1 MSKSNNRIESR
12 MNIMFFLF
20 LLFSFFLVGK
30 IFYLQN
36 VEVEENTIST
46 IEAVKNIEVESS
58 RGNIY
63 SDNGDLIVS
72 TVIKYELRWDSKT
85 PSLKV
90 FDDNILDLSKELS
103 LFFDA
108 TQEYFFNYLNNAR
121 DNNNRYLLIGKD
133 LSISDVNK
141 IKSFPIFK
149 RGLYK
154 GGLIINENHTRQ
166 SHLGKVGE
174 RTIGYEKVDELGN
187 YTRIG
192 LEGAYSEYL
201 SGKSGLR
208 LMQKIADGQWKPIRP
223 YYEREPVQGYDV
235 HTTIDTEI
243 QDAVHH
249 ELLYQLEK
257 FEADHG
263 TMIVMES
270 KSGKVK
276 GISNLARTS
285 KGKYYEKINYGI
297 WESQEPGSTFKLMT
311 LIAALE
317 DGVVSPSDTVDTGNG
332 ILKFYNKYEVR
343 DSNKKGYG
351 KIPVSKAF
359 EVSSNTGMVKL
370 IYDNYKDN
378 PERLVD
384 RLINMKINQKVNVD
398 IKGEGEPRIPHPDDE
413 GWSGISLPWMAFGYG
428 VSMTPLQTL
437 TFYNAVAN
445 NGEMVKPSFISSI
458 GAFGEDPV
466 YTINREVIMP
476 SICSN
481 ETLISVQKMLNN
493 VVSKPWGTANNIYDE
508 NIMIAGKTGTSQI
521 DYTSDETQYVSSFV
535 GYFPADN
542 PKYSAIVVINKPNKS
557 KGFYGGLVAAPVFK
571 KVAQKIITG
580 IPIEIEISKKDID
593 ILF

>member
-1 MSKSNNRIESR
+1 
-12 MNIMFFLF
+12 MFFLF
-20 LLFSFFLVGK
+20 LLFSFFLIGK

-36 VEVEENTIST
+36 LEVDDNTRST
-46 IEAVKNIEVESS
+46 IEAVKNIEVEPS

-90 FDDNILDLSKELS
+90 FDDYILDLSRELS
-103 LFFDA
+103 LYFDK

-121 DNNNRYLLIGKD
+121 DNNNRYLLIGKN
-133 LSISDVNK
+133 LSISDVNN
-141 IKSFPIFK
+141 IKSFPIFN

-154 GGLIINENHTRQ
+154 GGLIINEHYKRQ
-166 SHLGKVGE
+166 SHLGKIAE

-187 YTRIG
+187 YMRIG

-201 SGKSGLR
+201 SGKSGSR
-208 LMQKIADGQWKPIRP
+208 LMQKIADGQWKPIRS

-235 HTTIDTEI
+235 HTTIDTQI

-257 FEADHG
+257 YEADHG
-263 TMIVMES
+263 TMIVMET

-285 KGKYYEKINYGI
+285 KGKYYEKLNYGI
-297 WESQEPGSTFKLMT
+297 WESQEPGSTFKLMS

-317 DGVVSPSDTVDTGNG
+317 DGAVSPKDSVDTGNG
-332 ILKFYNKYEVR
+332 VLKFYNEEVK
-343 DSNKKGYG
+343 DSNRRGYG
-351 KIPVSKAF
+351 VITVSKAF
-359 EVSSNTGMVKL
+359 EVSSNTGIVKI

-378 PERLVD
+378 PERFVD
-384 RLINMKINQKVNVD
+384 RLINMKLDQKVNVD
-398 IKGEGEPRIPHPDDE
+398 IKGEGKPKIPHPDDDD
-413 GWSGISLPWMAFGYG
+413 WSGISLPWMAFGYG

-458 GAFGEDPV
+458 GAFGEKPV
-466 YTINREVIMP
+466 YTIDREVIMA
-476 SICSN
+476 SICSDK
-481 ETLISVQKMLNN
+481 TLKSVQMMLKN
-493 VVSKPWGTANNIYDE
+493 VVEKPWGTANNIYDK
-508 NIMIAGKTGTSQI
+508 NIKIAGKTGTSQI
-521 DYTSDETQYVSSFV
+521 GYTSGETEYVSSFV
-535 GYFPADN
+535 GYFPSDN
-542 PKYSAIVVINKPNKS
+542 PKYSAIVVVNKPNKS
-557 KGFYGGLVAAPVFK
+557 KGFYGNSVAAPVFK

>member
-1 MSKSNNRIESR
+1 
-12 MNIMFFLF
+12 MFFLF
-20 LLFSFFLVGK
+20 LLISFFLIGK

-36 VEVEENTIST
+36 LEVDENTRST
-46 IEAVKNIEVESS
+46 IEAVKNIEVEPS

-90 FDDNILDLSKELS
+90 FDDYILDLSRELS
-103 LFFDA
+103 LYFDK
-108 TQEYFFNYLNNAR
+108 TQEYFFNYLNTAR
-121 DNNNRYLLIGKD
+121 DNNNRYLLIGKN
-133 LSISDVNK
+133 LSISDVNN
-141 IKSFPIFK
+141 IKSFPIFN

-154 GGLIINENHTRQ
+154 GGLIINEHYKRQ
-166 SHLGKVGE
+166 SHLGKIAE

-187 YTRIG
+187 YMRIG

-208 LMQKIADGQWKPIRP
+208 LMQKIADGQWKPIRS

-257 FEADHG
+257 YEADHG
-263 TMIVMES
+263 TMIVMET

-285 KGKYYEKINYGI
+285 KGKYYEKLNYGI
-297 WESQEPGSTFKLMT
+297 WESQEPGSTFKLMS

-317 DGVVSPSDTVDTGNG
+317 DGAVSPKDSVDTGNG
-332 ILKFYNKYEVR
+332 VLKFYNEEVK
-343 DSNKKGYG
+343 DSNRKGYG
-351 KIPVSKAF
+351 VITVSKAF
-359 EVSSNTGMVKL
+359 EVSSNTGIVKI

-378 PERLVD
+378 PERFVD
-384 RLINMKINQKVNVD
+384 RLINMKLDQKVNVD
-398 IKGEGEPRIPHPDDE
+398 IKGEGKPKIPHPDDDN
-413 GWSGISLPWMAFGYG
+413 WSGISLPWMAFGYG

-458 GAFGEDPV
+458 GAFGEKPV
-466 YTINREVIMP
+466 YTIDREVIMA
-476 SICSN
+476 SICSDK
-481 ETLISVQKMLNN
+481 TLKSVQMMLKN
-493 VVSKPWGTANNIYDE
+493 VVEKPWGTANNIYDK
-508 NIMIAGKTGTSQI
+508 NIKIAGKTGTSQI
-521 DYTSDETQYVSSFV
+521 GYTSGETEYVSSFV
-535 GYFPADN
+535 GYFPSDN

-557 KGFYGGLVAAPVFK
+557 KGFYGNSVAAPVFK

>member
-1 MSKSNNRIESR
+1 
-12 MNIMFFLF
+12 MFFLF
-20 LLFSFFLVGK
+20 LLFSFFLIGK

-36 VEVEENTIST
+36 LEVDENTRST
-46 IEAVKNIEVESS
+46 IEAVKNIEVEPS

-90 FDDNILDLSKELS
+90 FDDYILDLSRELS
-103 LFFDA
+103 LYFDK

-121 DNNNRYLLIGKD
+121 DNNNRYLLIGKN
-133 LSISDVNK
+133 LSISDVNN
-141 IKSFPIFK
+141 IKSFPIFN
-149 RGLYK
+149 RGIYK
-154 GGLIINENHTRQ
+154 GGLIINEHYKRQ
-166 SHLGKVGE
+166 SHLGKIAE

-187 YTRIG
+187 YMRIG

-201 SGKSGLR
+201 SGKSGSR
-208 LMQKIADGQWKPIRP
+208 LMQKIADGQWKPIRS

-235 HTTIDTEI
+235 HTTIDTQI

-257 FEADHG
+257 YEADHG
-263 TMIVMES
+263 TMIVMET

-285 KGKYYEKINYGI
+285 KGKYYEKLNYGI
-297 WESQEPGSTFKLMT
+297 WESQEPGSTFKLMS

-317 DGVVSPSDTVDTGNG
+317 DGAVSPKDSVDTGNG
-332 ILKFYNKYEVR
+332 VLKFYNEEVK
-343 DSNKKGYG
+343 DSNKRGYG
-351 KIPVSKAF
+351 VITVSKAF
-359 EVSSNTGMVKL
+359 EVSSNTGIVKI

-378 PERLVD
+378 PERFVD
-384 RLINMKINQKVNVD
+384 RLINMKLDQKVNVD
-398 IKGEGEPRIPHPDDE
+398 IKGEGKPKIPHPDDDD
-413 GWSGISLPWMAFGYG
+413 WSGISLPWMAFGYG

-458 GAFGEDPV
+458 GAFGEKPV
-466 YTINREVIMP
+466 YTIDREVIMA
-476 SICSN
+476 SICSDK
-481 ETLISVQKMLNN
+481 TLKSVQMMLKN
-493 VVSKPWGTANNIYDE
+493 VVEKPWGTANNIYDK
-508 NIMIAGKTGTSQI
+508 NIKIAGKTGTSQTG
-521 DYTSDETQYVSSFV
+521 YASDMTDYVSSFV
-535 GYFPADN
+535 GYFPSDN

-557 KGFYGGLVAAPVFK
+557 KGYYGNSVAAPVFK
-571 KVAQKIITG
+571 KVAQKIITR
-580 IPIEIEISKKDID
+580 IPIEIEISKKDI
-593 ILF
+593 LF

>member
-1 MSKSNNRIESR
+1 
-12 MNIMFFLF
+12 MFFLF
-20 LLFSFFLVGK
+20 LLFSFFLIGK

-36 VEVEENTIST
+36 LEVDENTRST
-46 IEAVKNIEVESS
+46 IEAVKNIEVEPS

-90 FDDNILDLSKELS
+90 FDDYILDLSRELS
-103 LFFDA
+103 LYFDK

-121 DNNNRYLLIGKD
+121 DNNNRYLLIGKN
-133 LSISDVNK
+133 LSISDVNN
-141 IKSFPIFK
+141 IKSFPIFN
-149 RGLYK
+149 RGIYK
-154 GGLIINENHTRQ
+154 GGLIINEHYKRQ
-166 SHLGKVGE
+166 SHLGKIAE

-187 YTRIG
+187 YMRIG

-201 SGKSGLR
+201 SGKSGSR
-208 LMQKIADGQWKPIRP
+208 LMQKIADGQWKPIRS

-235 HTTIDTEI
+235 HTTIDTQI

-257 FEADHG
+257 YEADHG
-263 TMIVMES
+263 TMIVMET

-285 KGKYYEKINYGI
+285 KGKYYEKLNYGI
-297 WESQEPGSTFKLMT
+297 WESQEPGSTFKLMS

-317 DGVVSPSDTVDTGNG
+317 DGAVSPKDSVDTGNG
-332 ILKFYNKYEVR
+332 VLKFYNEEVK
-343 DSNKKGYG
+343 DSNKRGYG
-351 KIPVSKAF
+351 VITVSKAF
-359 EVSSNTGMVKL
+359 EVSSNTGIVKI

-378 PERLVD
+378 PERFVD
-384 RLINMKINQKVNVD
+384 RLINMKLDQKVNVD
-398 IKGEGEPRIPHPDDE
+398 IKGEGKPKIPHPDDE
-413 GWSGISLPWMAFGYG
+413 DWSGISLPWMAFGYG

-458 GAFGEDPV
+458 GAFGEKPV
-466 YTINREVIMP
+466 YTIDREVIMA
-476 SICSN
+476 SICSDK
-481 ETLISVQKMLNN
+481 TLKSVQMMLKN
-493 VVSKPWGTANNIYDE
+493 VVEKPWGTANNIYDK
-508 NIMIAGKTGTSQI
+508 NIKIAGKTGTSQI
-521 DYTSDETQYVSSFV
+521 GYTSGETEYVSSFV
-535 GYFPADN
+535 GYFPSDN
-542 PKYSAIVVINKPNKS
+542 PKYSAIVVVNKPNKS
-557 KGFYGGLVAAPVFK
+557 KGFYGNSVAAPVFK

>member
-1 MSKSNNRIESR
+1 
-12 MNIMFFLF
+12 MFFLF
-20 LLFSFFLVGK
+20 LLFSFFLIGK

-36 VEVEENTIST
+36 LEVDENTRST
-46 IEAVKNIEVESS
+46 IEAVKNIEVEPS

-90 FDDNILDLSKELS
+90 FDDYILDLSRELS
-103 LFFDA
+103 LYFDK

-121 DNNNRYLLIGKD
+121 DNNNRYLLIGKN
-133 LSISDVNK
+133 LSISDVNS
-141 IKSFPIFK
+141 IKSFPIFN
-149 RGLYK
+149 RGIYK
-154 GGLIINENHTRQ
+154 GGLIINEHYKRQ
-166 SHLGKVGE
+166 SHLGKIAE
-174 RTIGYEKVDELGN
+174 RTIGYEKVDEFGN
-187 YTRIG
+187 YMRIG

-201 SGKSGLR
+201 SGKSGSR
-208 LMQKIADGQWKPIRP
+208 LMQKIADGQWKPIRS

-235 HTTIDTEI
+235 HTTIDTQI

-257 FEADHG
+257 YEADHG
-263 TMIVMES
+263 TMIVMET

-285 KGKYYEKINYGI
+285 KGKYYEKLNYGI
-297 WESQEPGSTFKLMT
+297 WESQEPGSTFKLMS

-317 DGVVSPSDTVDTGNG
+317 DGAVSPKDSVDTGNG
-332 ILKFYNKYEVR
+332 VLKFYNEEVK
-343 DSNKKGYG
+343 DSNKRGYG
-351 KIPVSKAF
+351 VITVSKAF
-359 EVSSNTGMVKL
+359 EVSSNTGIVKI

-378 PERLVD
+378 PERFVD
-384 RLINMKINQKVNVD
+384 RLINMKLDQKVNVD
-398 IKGEGEPRIPHPDDE
+398 IKGEGKPKIPHPDDE
-413 GWSGISLPWMAFGYG
+413 DWSGISLPWMAFGYG

-458 GAFGEDPV
+458 GAFGEKPV
-466 YTINREVIMP
+466 YTIDREVIMA
-476 SICSN
+476 SICSDK
-481 ETLISVQKMLNN
+481 TLKSVQMMLKN
-493 VVSKPWGTANNIYDE
+493 VVEKPWGTANNIYDK
-508 NIMIAGKTGTSQI
+508 NIKIAGKTGTSQI
-521 DYTSDETQYVSSFV
+521 GYTSGETEYVSSFV
-535 GYFPADN
+535 GYFPSDN
-542 PKYSAIVVINKPNKS
+542 PKYSAIVVVNKPNKS
-557 KGFYGGLVAAPVFK
+557 KGFYGNSVAAPVFK

>member
-1 MSKSNNRIESR
+1 
-12 MNIMFFLF
+12 MFFLF
-20 LLFSFFLVGK
+20 LLFSFFLIGK

-36 VEVEENTIST
+36 LEVDENTRST
-46 IEAVKNIEVESS
+46 IEAVKNIEVEPS

-63 SDNGDLIVS
+63 SANGDLIVS

-90 FDDNILDLSKELS
+90 FDDYILDLSRELS
-103 LFFDA
+103 LYFDK

-121 DNNNRYLLIGKD
+121 DNNNRYLLIGKN
-133 LSISDVNK
+133 LSISDVNN
-141 IKSFPIFK
+141 IKSFPIFN
-149 RGLYK
+149 RGIYK
-154 GGLIINENHTRQ
+154 GGLIINEHYKRQ
-166 SHLGKVGE
+166 SHLGKIAE

-187 YTRIG
+187 YMRIG

-201 SGKSGLR
+201 SGKSGSR

-235 HTTIDTEI
+235 HTTIDTQI

-257 FEADHG
+257 YEADHG
-263 TMIVMES
+263 TMIVMET

-285 KGKYYEKINYGI
+285 KGKYYEKLNYGI
-297 WESQEPGSTFKLMT
+297 WESQEPGSTFKLMS

-317 DGVVSPSDTVDTGNG
+317 DGAVSPKDSVDTGNG
-332 ILKFYNKYEVR
+332 VLKFYNEEVK
-343 DSNKKGYG
+343 DSNRRGYG
-351 KIPVSKAF
+351 VITVSKAF
-359 EVSSNTGMVKL
+359 EVSSNTGIVKI

-378 PERLVD
+378 PERFVD
-384 RLINMKINQKVNVD
+384 RLINMKLDQKVNVD
-398 IKGEGEPRIPHPDDE
+398 IKGEGKPKIPHPDDDD
-413 GWSGISLPWMAFGYG
+413 WSGISLPWMAFGYG

-458 GAFGEDPV
+458 GAFGEKPV
-466 YTINREVIMP
+466 YTIDREVIMA
-476 SICSN
+476 SICSDK
-481 ETLISVQKMLNN
+481 TLKSVQMMLKN
-493 VVSKPWGTANNIYDE
+493 VVEKPWGTANNIYDK
-508 NIMIAGKTGTSQI
+508 NIKIAGKTGTSQI
-521 DYTSDETQYVSSFV
+521 GYTSGETEYVSSFV
-535 GYFPADN
+535 GYFPSDN
-542 PKYSAIVVINKPNKS
+542 PKYSAIVVVNKPNKS
-557 KGFYGGLVAAPVFK
+557 KGFYGNSVAAPVFK

>member
-1 MSKSNNRIESR
+1 
-12 MNIMFFLF
+12 MFFLF
-20 LLFSFFLVGK
+20 LLFSFFLIGK

-36 VEVEENTIST
+36 LEVDDNTRST

-90 FDDNILDLSKELS
+90 FDDYILDLSRELS
-103 LFFDA
+103 LYFDK

-121 DNNNRYLLIGKD
+121 DNNNRYLLIGKN
-133 LSISDVNK
+133 LSISDVNN
-141 IKSFPIFK
+141 IKSFPIFN
-149 RGLYK
+149 RGIYK
-154 GGLIINENHTRQ
+154 GGLIINEHYKRQ
-166 SHLGKVGE
+166 SHLGKIAE

-187 YTRIG
+187 YMRIG

-208 LMQKIADGQWKPIRP
+208 LMQKIADGQWKPIRS

-235 HTTIDTEI
+235 HTTIDTQI

-257 FEADHG
+257 YEADHG
-263 TMIVMES
+263 TMIVMET

-285 KGKYYEKINYGI
+285 KGKYYEKLNYGI
-297 WESQEPGSTFKLMT
+297 WESQEPGSTFKLMS

-317 DGVVSPSDTVDTGNG
+317 DGAVSPKDSVDTGNG
-332 ILKFYNKYEVR
+332 VLKFYNEEVK
-343 DSNKKGYG
+343 DSNRRGYG
-351 KIPVSKAF
+351 VITVSKAF
-359 EVSSNTGMVKL
+359 EVSSNTGIVKI

-378 PERLVD
+378 PERFVD
-384 RLINMKINQKVNVD
+384 RLINMKLDQKVNVD
-398 IKGEGEPRIPHPDDE
+398 IKGEGKPKIPHPDDDD
-413 GWSGISLPWMAFGYG
+413 WSGISLPWMAFGYG

-458 GAFGEDPV
+458 GAFGEKPV
-466 YTINREVIMP
+466 YTIDREVIMA
-476 SICSN
+476 SICSDK
-481 ETLISVQKMLNN
+481 TLKSVQMMLKN
-493 VVSKPWGTANNIYDE
+493 VVEKPWGTANNIYDK
-508 NIMIAGKTGTSQI
+508 NIKIAGKTGTSQI
-521 DYTSDETQYVSSFV
+521 GYTSGETEYVSSFV
-535 GYFPADN
+535 GYFPSDN
-542 PKYSAIVVINKPNKS
+542 PKYSAIVVVNKPNKS
-557 KGFYGGLVAAPVFK
+557 KGFYGNSVAAPVFK

>member
-1 MSKSNNRIESR
+1 
-12 MNIMFFLF
+12 MFFLF
-20 LLFSFFLVGK
+20 LLFSFFLIGK

-36 VEVEENTIST
+36 LEVDENTRST
-46 IEAVKNIEVESS
+46 IEAVKNIEVEPS

-90 FDDNILDLSKELS
+90 FDDYILDLSRELS
-103 LFFDA
+103 LYFDK

-121 DNNNRYLLIGKD
+121 DNNNRYLLIGKN
-133 LSISDVNK
+133 LSISDVNN
-141 IKSFPIFK
+141 IKSFPIFN
-149 RGLYK
+149 RGIYK
-154 GGLIINENHTRQ
+154 GGLIINEHYKRQ
-166 SHLGKVGE
+166 SHLGKIAE

-187 YTRIG
+187 YMRIG

-208 LMQKIADGQWKPIRP
+208 LMQKIADGQWKPIRS

-235 HTTIDTEI
+235 HTTIDTQI

-257 FEADHG
+257 YEADHG
-263 TMIVMES
+263 TMIVMET

-285 KGKYYEKINYGI
+285 KGKYYEKLNYGI
-297 WESQEPGSTFKLMT
+297 WESQEPGSTFKLMS

-317 DGVVSPSDTVDTGNG
+317 DGAVSPKDSVDTGNG
-332 ILKFYNKYEVR
+332 VLKFYNEEVK
-343 DSNKKGYG
+343 DSNKRGYG
-351 KIPVSKAF
+351 VITVSKAF
-359 EVSSNTGMVKL
+359 EVSSNTGIVKI

-378 PERLVD
+378 PERFVD
-384 RLINMKINQKVNVD
+384 RLINMKLDQKVNVD
-398 IKGEGEPRIPHPDDE
+398 IKGEGKPKIPHPDDDD
-413 GWSGISLPWMAFGYG
+413 WSGISLPWMAFGYG

-458 GAFGEDPV
+458 GAFGEKPV
-466 YTINREVIMP
+466 YTIDREVIMA
-476 SICSN
+476 SICSDK
-481 ETLISVQKMLNN
+481 TLKSVQMMLKN
-493 VVSKPWGTANNIYDE
+493 VVEKPWGTANNIYDK
-508 NIMIAGKTGTSQI
+508 NIKIAGKTGTSQI
-521 DYTSDETQYVSSFV
+521 GYTSGETEYVSSFV
-535 GYFPADN
+535 GYFPSDN
-542 PKYSAIVVINKPNKS
+542 PKYSAIVVVNKPNKS
-557 KGFYGGLVAAPVFK
+557 KGFYGNSVAAPVFK

>member
-1 MSKSNNRIESR
+1 
-12 MNIMFFLF
+12 MFFLF
-20 LLFSFFLVGK
+20 LLFSFFLIGK

-36 VEVEENTIST
+36 LEVDENTRST
-46 IEAVKNIEVESS
+46 IEAVKNIEVEPS

-63 SDNGDLIVS
+63 SDNGELIVS

-90 FDDNILDLSKELS
+90 FDDYILDLSRELS
-103 LFFDA
+103 LYFDK

-121 DNNNRYLLIGKD
+121 DNNNRYLLIGKN
-133 LSISDVNK
+133 LSISDVNN
-141 IKSFPIFK
+141 IKSFPIFN
-149 RGLYK
+149 RGIYK
-154 GGLIINENHTRQ
+154 GGLIINEHYKRQ
-166 SHLGKVGE
+166 SHLGKIAE

-187 YTRIG
+187 YMRIG

-201 SGKSGLR
+201 SGKSGSR
-208 LMQKIADGQWKPIRP
+208 LMQKIADGQWKPIRS

-235 HTTIDTEI
+235 HTTIDTQI

-257 FEADHG
+257 YEADHG
-263 TMIVMES
+263 TMIVMET

-285 KGKYYEKINYGI
+285 KGKYYEKLNYGI
-297 WESQEPGSTFKLMT
+297 WESQEPGSTFKLMS

-317 DGVVSPSDTVDTGNG
+317 DGAVSPKDSVDTGNG
-332 ILKFYNKYEVR
+332 VLKFYNEEVK
-343 DSNKKGYG
+343 DSNKRGYG
-351 KIPVSKAF
+351 VITVSKAF
-359 EVSSNTGMVKL
+359 EVSSNTGIVKI

-378 PERLVD
+378 PERFVD
-384 RLINMKINQKVNVD
+384 RLINMKLDQKVNVD
-398 IKGEGEPRIPHPDDE
+398 IKGEGKPKIPHPDDDD
-413 GWSGISLPWMAFGYG
+413 WSGISLPWMAFGYG

-458 GAFGEDPV
+458 GAFGEKPV
-466 YTINREVIMP
+466 YTIDREVIMA
-476 SICSN
+476 SICSDK
-481 ETLISVQKMLNN
+481 TLKSVQMMLKN
-493 VVSKPWGTANNIYDE
+493 VVEKPWGTANNIYDK
-508 NIMIAGKTGTSQI
+508 NIKIAGKTGTSQI
-521 DYTSDETQYVSSFV
+521 GYTSGETEYVSSFV
-535 GYFPADN
+535 GYFPSDN
-542 PKYSAIVVINKPNKS
+542 PKYSAIVVVNKPNKS
-557 KGFYGGLVAAPVFK
+557 KGFYGNSVAAPVFK

>member
-1 MSKSNNRIESR
+1 
-12 MNIMFFLF
+12 MFFLF
-20 LLFSFFLVGK
+20 LLFSFFLIGK

-36 VEVEENTIST
+36 LEVDENTRST
-46 IEAVKNIEVESS
+46 IEAVKNIEVEPS

-72 TVIKYELRWDSKT
+72 TVIKYDLRWDSKT

-90 FDDNILDLSKELS
+90 FDDYILDLSRELS
-103 LFFDA
+103 LYFDK

-121 DNNNRYLLIGKD
+121 DNNNRYLLIGKN
-133 LSISDVNK
+133 LSISDVNN
-141 IKSFPIFK
+141 IKSFPIFN
-149 RGLYK
+149 RGIYK
-154 GGLIINENHTRQ
+154 GGLIINEHYKRQ
-166 SHLGKVGE
+166 SHLGKIAE

-187 YTRIG
+187 YMRIG

-201 SGKSGLR
+201 SGKSGSR
-208 LMQKIADGQWKPIRP
+208 LMQKIADGQWKPIRS

-235 HTTIDTEI
+235 HTTIDTQI

-257 FEADHG
+257 YEADHG
-263 TMIVMES
+263 TMIVMET

-285 KGKYYEKINYGI
+285 KGKYYEKLNYGI
-297 WESQEPGSTFKLMT
+297 WESQEPGSTFKLMS

-317 DGVVSPSDTVDTGNG
+317 DGAVSPKDSVDTGNG
-332 ILKFYNKYEVR
+332 VLKFYNEEVK
-343 DSNKKGYG
+343 DSNKRGYG
-351 KIPVSKAF
+351 VITVSKAF
-359 EVSSNTGMVKL
+359 EVSSNTGIVKI

-378 PERLVD
+378 PERFVD
-384 RLINMKINQKVNVD
+384 RLINMKLDQKVNVD
-398 IKGEGEPRIPHPDDE
+398 IKGEGKPKIPHPDDE
-413 GWSGISLPWMAFGYG
+413 DWSGISLPWMAFGYG

-458 GAFGEDPV
+458 GAFGEKPV
-466 YTINREVIMP
+466 YTIDREVIMA
-476 SICSN
+476 SICSDK
-481 ETLISVQKMLNN
+481 TLKSVQMMLKN
-493 VVSKPWGTANNIYDE
+493 VVEKPWGTANNIYDK
-508 NIMIAGKTGTSQI
+508 NIKIAGKTGTSQI
-521 DYTSDETQYVSSFV
+521 GYTSGETEYVSSFV
-535 GYFPADN
+535 GYFPSDN
-542 PKYSAIVVINKPNKS
+542 PKYSAIVVVNKPNKS
-557 KGFYGGLVAAPVFK
+557 KGFYGNSVAAPVFK

>member
-1 MSKSNNRIESR
+1 
-12 MNIMFFLF
+12 MFFLF
-20 LLFSFFLVGK
+20 LLFSFFLIGK

-36 VEVEENTIST
+36 LEVDENTRST
-46 IEAVKNIEVESS
+46 IEAVKNIEVEPS

-90 FDDNILDLSKELS
+90 FDDYILDLSRELS
-103 LFFDA
+103 LYFDK

-121 DNNNRYLLIGKD
+121 DNNNRYLLIGKN
-133 LSISDVNK
+133 LSISDVNN
-141 IKSFPIFK
+141 IKSFPIFN
-149 RGLYK
+149 RGIYK
-154 GGLIINENHTRQ
+154 GGLIINEHYKRQ
-166 SHLGKVGE
+166 SHLGKIAE

-187 YTRIG
+187 YMRIG

-201 SGKSGLR
+201 SGKSGSR
-208 LMQKIADGQWKPIRP
+208 LMQKIADGQWKPIRS

-235 HTTIDTEI
+235 HTTIDTQI

-257 FEADHG
+257 YEADHG
-263 TMIVMES
+263 TMIVMET

-285 KGKYYEKINYGI
+285 KGKYYEKLNYGI
-297 WESQEPGSTFKLMT
+297 WESQEPGSTFKLMS

-317 DGVVSPSDTVDTGNG
+317 DGAVSPKDSVDTGNG
-332 ILKFYNKYEVR
+332 VLKFYNEEVK
-343 DSNKKGYG
+343 DSNKRGYG
-351 KIPVSKAF
+351 VITVSKAF
-359 EVSSNTGMVKL
+359 EVSSNTVIVKI

-378 PERLVD
+378 PERFVD
-384 RLINMKINQKVNVD
+384 RLINMKLDQKVNVD
-398 IKGEGEPRIPHPDDE
+398 IKGEGKPKIPHPDDDD
-413 GWSGISLPWMAFGYG
+413 WSGISLPWMAFGYG

-458 GAFGEDPV
+458 GAFGEKPV
-466 YTINREVIMP
+466 YTIDREVIMA
-476 SICSN
+476 SICSDK
-481 ETLISVQKMLNN
+481 TLKSVQMMLKN
-493 VVSKPWGTANNIYDE
+493 VVEKPWGTANNIYDK
-508 NIMIAGKTGTSQI
+508 NIKIAGKTGTSQI
-521 DYTSDETQYVSSFV
+521 GYTSGETEYVSSFV
-535 GYFPADN
+535 GYFPSDN
-542 PKYSAIVVINKPNKS
+542 PKYSAIVVVNKPNKS
-557 KGFYGGLVAAPVFK
+557 KGFYGNSVAAPVFK

>member
-1 MSKSNNRIESR
+1 
-12 MNIMFFLF
+12 MFFLF
-20 LLFSFFLVGK
+20 LLFSFFLIGK

-36 VEVEENTIST
+36 LEVDDNTRST
-46 IEAVKNIEVESS
+46 IEAVKNIEVEPS

-90 FDDNILDLSKELS
+90 FDDYILDLSRELS
-103 LFFDA
+103 LYFDK

-121 DNNNRYLLIGKD
+121 DNNNRYLLIGKN
-133 LSISDVNK
+133 LSISDVNN
-141 IKSFPIFK
+141 IKSFPIFN
-149 RGLYK
+149 RGIYK
-154 GGLIINENHTRQ
+154 GGLIINEHYKRQ
-166 SHLGKVGE
+166 SHLGKIAE

-187 YTRIG
+187 YMRIG

-201 SGKSGLR
+201 SGKSGSR
-208 LMQKIADGQWKPIRP
+208 LMQKIADGQWKPIRS

-235 HTTIDTEI
+235 HTTIDTQI

-257 FEADHG
+257 YEADHG
-263 TMIVMES
+263 TMIVMET

-285 KGKYYEKINYGI
+285 KGKYYEKLNYGI
-297 WESQEPGSTFKLMT
+297 WESQEPGSTFKLMS

-317 DGVVSPSDTVDTGNG
+317 DGAVSPKDSVDTGNG
-332 ILKFYNKYEVR
+332 VLKFYNEEVK
-343 DSNKKGYG
+343 DSNRRGYG
-351 KIPVSKAF
+351 VITVSKAF
-359 EVSSNTGMVKL
+359 EVSSNTGIVKI

-378 PERLVD
+378 PERFVD
-384 RLINMKINQKVNVD
+384 RLINMKLDQKVNVD
-398 IKGEGEPRIPHPDDE
+398 IKGEGKPKIPHPDDDD
-413 GWSGISLPWMAFGYG
+413 WSGISLPWMAFGYG

-458 GAFGEDPV
+458 GAFGEKPV
-466 YTINREVIMP
+466 YTIDREVIMA
-476 SICSN
+476 SICSDK
-481 ETLISVQKMLNN
+481 TLKSVQMMLKN
-493 VVSKPWGTANNIYDE
+493 VVEKPWGTANNIYDK
-508 NIMIAGKTGTSQI
+508 NIKIAGKTGTSQI
-521 DYTSDETQYVSSFV
+521 GYTSGETEYVSSFV
-535 GYFPADN
+535 GYFPSDN
-542 PKYSAIVVINKPNKS
+542 PKYSAIVVVNKPNKS
-557 KGFYGGLVAAPVFK
+557 KGFYGNSVAAPVFK

>member
-1 MSKSNNRIESR
+1 
-12 MNIMFFLF
+12 MFFLF
-20 LLFSFFLVGK
+20 LLFSFFLIGK

-36 VEVEENTIST
+36 LEVDENTRST
-46 IEAVKNIEVESS
+46 IEAVKNIEVEPS

-90 FDDNILDLSKELS
+90 FDDYILDLSRELS
-103 LFFDA
+103 LYFDK

-121 DNNNRYLLIGKD
+121 DNNNRYLLIGKN
-133 LSISDVNK
+133 LSISDVNN
-141 IKSFPIFK
+141 IKSFPIFN
-149 RGLYK
+149 RGIYK
-154 GGLIINENHTRQ
+154 GGLIINEHYKRQ
-166 SHLGKVGE
+166 SHLGKIAE

-187 YTRIG
+187 YMRIG

-201 SGKSGLR
+201 SGKSGSR
-208 LMQKIADGQWKPIRP
+208 LMQKIADGQWKPIRS

-235 HTTIDTEI
+235 HTTIDTQI

-257 FEADHG
+257 YEADHG
-263 TMIVMES
+263 TMIVMET

-285 KGKYYEKINYGI
+285 KGKYYEKLNYGI
-297 WESQEPGSTFKLMT
+297 WESQEPGSTFKLMS

-317 DGVVSPSDTVDTGNG
+317 DGAVSPKDSVDTGNG
-332 ILKFYNKYEVR
+332 VLKFYNEEVK
-343 DSNKKGYG
+343 DSNKRGYG
-351 KIPVSKAF
+351 VITVSKAF
-359 EVSSNTGMVKL
+359 EVSSNTGIVKI

-378 PERLVD
+378 PERFVD
-384 RLINMKINQKVNVD
+384 RLINMKLDQKVNVD
-398 IKGEGEPRIPHPDDE
+398 IKGEGKPKIPHPDDDD
-413 GWSGISLPWMAFGYG
+413 WSGISLPWMAFGYG

-458 GAFGEDPV
+458 GAFGEKPV
-466 YTINREVIMP
+466 YTIDREVIMA
-476 SICSN
+476 SICSDK
-481 ETLISVQKMLNN
+481 TLKSVQMMLKN
-493 VVSKPWGTANNIYDE
+493 VVEKQWGTANNIYYK
-508 NIMIAGKTGTSQI
+508 NIKIAGKTVTSQI
-521 DYTSDETQYVSSFV
+521 GYTSGETEYVSSFV
-535 GYFPADN
+535 GYFPSDN
-542 PKYSAIVVINKPNKS
+542 PKYSAIVVVNKPNKS
-557 KGFYGGLVAAPVFK
+557 KGFYGNSVAAPVFK

>member
-1 MSKSNNRIESR
+1 
-12 MNIMFFLF
+12 MFFLF
-20 LLFSFFLVGK
+20 LLFSFFLIGK

-36 VEVEENTIST
+36 LEVDENTRST
-46 IEAVKNIEVESS
+46 IEAVKNIEVEPS

-90 FDDNILDLSKELS
+90 FDDYILDLSRELS
-103 LFFDA
+103 LYFDK

-121 DNNNRYLLIGKD
+121 DNNNRYLLIGKN
-133 LSISDVNK
+133 LSISDVNN
-141 IKSFPIFK
+141 IKSFPIFN
-149 RGLYK
+149 RGIYK
-154 GGLIINENHTRQ
+154 GGLIINEHYKRQ
-166 SHLGKVGE
+166 SHLGKIAE

-187 YTRIG
+187 YMRIG

-201 SGKSGLR
+201 SGKSGSR
-208 LMQKIADGQWKPIRP
+208 LMQKIADGQWKPIRS

-235 HTTIDTEI
+235 HTTIDTQI

-257 FEADHG
+257 YEADHG
-263 TMIVMES
+263 TMIVMET

-285 KGKYYEKINYGI
+285 KGKYYEKLNYGI
-297 WESQEPGSTFKLMT
+297 WESQEPGSTFKLMS

-317 DGVVSPSDTVDTGNG
+317 DGAVSPKDSVDTGNG
-332 ILKFYNKYEVR
+332 VLKFYNEEVK
-343 DSNKKGYG
+343 DSNKRGYG
-351 KIPVSKAF
+351 VITVSKAF
-359 EVSSNTGMVKL
+359 EVSSNTGIVKI

-378 PERLVD
+378 PERFVD
-384 RLINMKINQKVNVD
+384 RLINMKLDQKVDVD
-398 IKGEGEPRIPHPDDE
+398 IKGEGKPKIPHPDDDD
-413 GWSGISLPWMAFGYG
+413 WSGISLPWMAFGYG

-458 GAFGEDPV
+458 GAFGEKPV
-466 YTINREVIMP
+466 YTIDREVIMA
-476 SICSN
+476 SICSDK
-481 ETLISVQKMLNN
+481 TLKSVQMMLKN
-493 VVSKPWGTANNIYDE
+493 VVEKPWGTANNIYDK
-508 NIMIAGKTGTSQI
+508 NIKIAGKTGTSQI
-521 DYTSDETQYVSSFV
+521 GYTSGETEYVSSFV
-535 GYFPADN
+535 GYFPSDN
-542 PKYSAIVVINKPNKS
+542 PKYSAIVVVNKPNKS
-557 KGFYGGLVAAPVFK
+557 KGFYGNSVAAPVFK